1 MEGCIDM
8 KGSFFLGNGKFEVRE
23 MTFGKPGPHE
33 VFIKNM
39 AAGICGTDV
48 HIFHGE
54 KGATEVNPPV
64 VLGHE
69 YSGIVEAVGEGVTAV
84 KVGDCVTVDPNI
96 YCGKC
101 YHCRKGQKQF
111 CDSMTAVGVNMD
123 GGFAEYSMV
132 PENQVFAMK
141 PEVGFE
147 AMAMAEPL
155 ACCIHGIE
163 QVEIQ
168 SGDVVA
174 VIGGGAIGLLMVQ
187 LAKLRGAGTV
197 ILSEPVE
204 TRRAIGLQVGADYAI
219 NPLESDPAEQ
229 IRALTGRKGVD
240 VAIECVGRTFAT
252 KQAFDIADRGARLL
266 LFSVPGPDAKFEMPM
281 YDVFSKEL
289 KIYGSF
295 VNPDSH
301 QEAVDLI
308 NAGRIQTAPLITHR
322 YPVDKL
328 EEAIKMQMSAE
339 SIKVQIIPHMN

>member
-1 MEGCIDM
+1 MGGYQM
-8 KGSFFLGNGKFEVRE
+8 KGTFFLGEGKFEVRE
-23 MTFGKPGPHE
+23 MEFSAPGPHQ
-33 VFIKNM
+33 VLIRNK

-48 HIFHGE
+48 HIYHGG
-54 KGATEVNPPV
+54 KGSADVTPPV

-69 YSGIVEAVGEGVTAV
+69 YSGVVEAIGENVTAV

-111 CDSMTAVGVNMD
+111 CDHMVAVGVNMD

-141 PEVGFE
+141 KEVGFE

-163 QVEIQ
+163 LVEIK
-168 SGDVVA
+168 SGDLVTVV
-174 VIGGGAIGLLMVQ
+174 GGGAIGLLMVQ
-187 LAKLRGAGTV
+187 LAKLRGAGQV
-197 ILSEPVE
+197 ILSEPVAA
-204 TRRAIGLQVGADYAI
+204 RREIGLQVGADYAI
-219 NPLESDPAEQ
+219 DPLASDPLTQ
-229 IRALTGRKGVD
+229 IQAITGRMGAD
-240 VAIECVGRTFAT
+240 VVIECVGKTFAT
-252 KQAFDIADRGARLL
+252 KQAFDIADRGGRIL
-266 LFSVPGPDAKFEMPM
+266 LFSVPDVDAKFEMPLF
-281 YDVFSKEL
+281 DVFKKEL
-289 KIYGSF
+289 KICGSF

-322 YPVDKL
+322 YPIAKL
-328 EEAIKMQMSAE
+328 EEAIHMQMSAE
-339 SIKVQIIPHMN
+339 SIKVQIIPEME

>member
-1 MEGCIDM
+1 M
-8 KGSFFLGNGKFEVRE
+8 KGAFFLGNKCIEMRE
-23 MTFGKPGPHE
+23 MTFGQPGPHE

-48 HIFHGE
+48 HIYHGE

-69 YSGIVEAVGEGVTAV
+69 YAGVVEAVGAEVTAV
-84 KVGDCVTVDPNI
+84 KPGDCVTVDPNI

-111 CDSMTAVGVNMD
+111 CDSMTAVGVNLN

-132 PENQVFAMK
+132 PEQQVFPMK

-163 QVEIQ
+163 QVSIR
-168 SGDVVA
+168 SGDVAV

-187 LAKLRGAGTV
+187 LARLRGAGTV

-204 TRRAIGLQVGADYAI
+204 ARRVIGLQVGADHAI
-219 NPLESDPAEQ
+219 NPLSCDPAGQ
-229 IRALTGRKGVD
+229 LRALTGRRGAD
-240 VAIECVGRTFAT
+240 VVIECVGRTAAT
-252 KQAFDIADRGARLL
+252 RQAFDMAGRGARLL
-266 LFSVPGPDAKFEMPM
+266 LFSVPAPGATFDMPLD
-281 YDVFSKEL
+281 DVFRKEL

-322 YPVDKL
+322 YPADRL
-328 EEAIKMQMSAE
+328 EEAIHMQMSPD
-339 SIKVQIIPHMN
+339 SIKVQILPHM

>member
-1 MEGCIDM
+1 M
-8 KGSFFLGNGKFEVRE
+8 KGNFFLGNGRFEVRE
-23 MTFGKPGPHE
+23 MTFQQPGPHE
-33 VFIKNM
+33 VFVQNK
-39 AAGICGTDV
+39 ACGVCGTDV
-48 HIFHGE
+48 HIYHGE
-54 KGATEVNPPV
+54 KGSADVTPPV

-69 YSGIVEAVGEGVTAV
+69 YSGQVVAVGSEVTAV
-84 KVGDCVTVDPNI
+84 KVGDCVTIDPNM

-111 CDSMTAVGVNMD
+111 CDTMIAVGVNFN

-132 PENQVFAMK
+132 PESQVFPMK

-168 SGDVVA
+168 SGDLVIVV
-174 VIGGGAIGLLMVQ
+174 GGGAIGLMMVQ

-197 ILSEPVE
+197 ILSEPVAA
-204 TRRAIGLQVGADYAI
+204 RRQIGLQVGADFAV
-219 NPLESDPAEQ
+219 DPMGGELLSQ
-229 IRALTGRKGVD
+229 VQALTGRKGSD
-240 VAIECVGRTFAT
+240 VVIECVGKVSAT
-252 KQAFDIADRGARLL
+252 AQSFELADRGARIL
-266 LFSVPGPDAKFEMPM
+266 LFSVPGVDAKYDLNLFE
-281 YDVFSKEL
+281 VFKKEL

-308 NAGRIQTAPLITHR
+308 NAGRIQTSPLITHR
-322 YPVDKL
+322 YPVEKL
-328 EEAIKMQMSAE
+328 EEAIHMQMSAE
-339 SIKVQIIPHMN
+339 SIKVIVKAEV

>member
-1 MEGCIDM
+1 M
-8 KGSFFLGNGKFEVRE
+8 KGNFFLGNGKFEVRE
-23 MTFGKPGPHE
+23 MAFGAPGSRE
-33 VFIKNM
+33 VFVKNK
-39 AAGICGTDV
+39 ACGICGTDV
-48 HIFHGE
+48 HIYHGE
-54 KGATEVNPPV
+54 RGSAEVAPPV

-69 YSGIVEAVGEGVTAV
+69 FSGEVVAIGSEVTAV
-84 KVGDCVTVDPNI
+84 KVGDCVTIDPNI

-111 CDSMTAVGVNMD
+111 CDNMIAVGVNFN
-123 GGFAEYSMV
+123 GGFAEYCMV
-132 PENQVFAMK
+132 PETQVFPMK

-163 QVEIQ
+163 QVSIK
-168 SGDVVA
+168 SGDLVT

-197 ILSEPVE
+197 ILSEPVAA
-204 TRRAIGLQVGADYAI
+204 RREIGLAVGADYAI
-219 NPLESDPAEQ
+219 DPLASAPLEQ
-229 IRALTGRKGVD
+229 IQLITGRKGVD
-240 VAIECVGRTFAT
+240 VAIECVGKTFAT

-266 LFSVPGPDAKFEMPM
+266 LFSVPAPDSTFAMPLM
-281 YDVFSKEL
+281 DVFNKEL

-322 YPVDKL
+322 YPIERL
-328 EEAIKMQMSAE
+328 EEAIHMQMSAE
-339 SIKVQIIPHMN
+339 SIKVIVKGNE